1 MMSVRATGALIGDAV
16 YVTALSNSPDMI
28 VSAIDTDNKL
38 VTAVWFS
45 ASHEAQQAVFPAS
58 ALDRVEVKAP
68 PAKAAATAKTAPAAK
83 TVGRK
88 KK

>member
-1 MMSVRATGALIGDAV
+1 MSVRATGALIGDAV
-16 YVTALSNSPDMI
+16 HVTMIANSPKMI
-28 VSAIDTDNKL
+28 VSAVDIDTKL
-38 VTAVWFS
+38 VTAVWFP

-68 PAKAAATAKTAPAAK
+68 PAKKGAAAK
-83 TVGRK
+83 TDPARKTAGRK